1 VIDPLSHIKGPVT
14 EIVAPGSSARYGGSN
29 ETLYLVGGYAGLSK
43 RPKTGE
49 SITGVPQSPPP
60 PMTLGGDE
68 RVHIP
73 LVVPRLIPPIKRLRV
88 VWIELRFAAT
98 ESRGA
103 AVHQLQLS
111 DGETVVFEP
120 NDEVSSAGMNEIR
133 TEYFEIPKE
142 QVLLVDNGLTVSLV
156 TETGYGSVR
165 IMSVTL
171 YLVEE
176 SE

>member
-1 VIDPLSHIKGPVT
+1 
-14 EIVAPGSSARYGGSN
+14 
-29 ETLYLVGGYAGLSK
+29 
-43 RPKTGE
+43 
-49 SITGVPQSPPP
+49 
-60 PMTLGGDE
+60 MTLGGDE